1 MKAITI
7 AGRIGKDAE
16 TRTTQGGDQVTGFT
30 VAVDEGFGDKKR
42 TLWFDVSHWGKRGA
56 AVAQYLTKG
65 SNVTVTGDLS
75 TREYEGKTYLTIR
88 AHDLTLQGGRQDGGN
103 SGSGGQGYP
112 QPDRGQQGGYG
123 YGAGGTPMDD
133 QDEIPFNL
141 EWRI

>member
-1 MKAITI
+1 MKSITI

-42 TLWFDVSHWGKRGA
+42 TLWFDVAFWGKRGA

-65 SNVTVTGDLS
+65 SSVTVTGDLS

-88 AHDLTLQGGRQDGGN
+88 AHDLTLQGGK
-103 SGSGGQGYP
+103 SSGGYDQSPGS
-112 QPDRGQQGGYG
+112 
-123 YGAGGTPMDD
+123 GAGGRPSSDIED
-133 QDEIPFNL
+133 SIPFIH

>member
-56 AVAQYLTKG
+56 AVAPYLLKG
-65 SNVTVTGDLS
+65 SSVTVTGDLS

-88 AHDLTLQGGRQDGGN
+88 ANDLTLQGGKG
-103 SGSGGQGYP
+103 GGQSS
-112 QPDRGQQGGYG
+112 GGYG
-123 YGAGGTPMDD
+123 SDSPNLDNSRQELGPDLS
-133 QDEIPFNL
+133 DEVPF
-141 EWRI
+141 